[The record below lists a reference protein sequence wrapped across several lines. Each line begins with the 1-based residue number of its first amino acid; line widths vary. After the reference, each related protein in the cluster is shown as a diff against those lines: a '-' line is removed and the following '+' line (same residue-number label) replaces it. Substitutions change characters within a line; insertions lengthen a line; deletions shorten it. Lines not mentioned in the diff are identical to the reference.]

1 MNEHPE
7 SVITSLKTI
16 RALLPND
23 LTAAG
28 MFLRSHS
35 ICNSRAQFKGEPSD
49 QNLDSGAVAAN
60 SAVGQRGTILV
71 IEDDEDLR
79 SIYAEALRSSGFDV
93 LAAQDAFQAFELAQL
108 HSNQVRLIVS
118 DVILRGANGYEL
130 TKRLRAAI
138 PGVKALFVTG
148 QSMDKLHA
156 LGFDSSRESVLVKP
170 FRPQKL
176 VALVQHLLDST
187 CGELS

>member
-71 IEDDEDLR
+71 TEDDEDLR

-138 PGVKALFVTG
+138 PGVRALFVTG

-156 LGFDSSRESVLVKP
+156 LGFDSSREPVLVKP

-176 VALVQHLLDST
+176 VALVQDLLDST